1 MNPRRPL
8 LIQYSK
14 SVPHAHLAVLRSP
27 SPAGKR
33 RLAKRVPLDSFSL
46 REKVAGG
53 RMRVR
58 GQMVFCNAHCLIAGL
73 ISGLNTVFQQSL
85 GCFVTDD
92 LTKDQSANLVFG
104 GRRSE

>member
-1 MNPRRPL
+1 MLHIP
-8 LIQYSK
+8 I
-14 SVPHAHLAVLRSP
+14 AVGRSP
-27 SPAGKR
+27 SPAGR
-33 RLAKRVPLDSFSL
+33 GSLAKRVPFDSFSL

-73 ISGLNTVFQQSL
+73 ISGLNAVFQQSL

-92 LTKDQSANLVFG
+92 LAKDQSANLVFG